1 MQGGGAILVLSL
13 YRSPMATTPEPRPI
27 SGGVCFEEWDFAALG
42 PEHAR
47 SIESNDRRLM
57 TRRRLLALGKDF
69 LARAKGEG
77 VPLDAR
83 SSLHHPHAFN
93 GKQVSRLWVYLMRP
107 KAEKTRLRKV
117 LGREL
122 AKDLDSAYRNA
133 YLCVAVEHQHLEVSL
148 RIHADAWYDGQNL
161 VNRVGRDG
169 LGPWLALLNELSG
182 FQLRLH
188 DWRGEWP
195 CGNLTADQLTEFL
208 RHYTP
213 GEHQLVVDRRW
224 PVPPEGAAREAALG
238 EEVPGILLAE
248 LERLLPM
255 YRYAAWSQESDHL
268 FS

>member
-1 MQGGGAILVLSL
+1 MTLRVIGAGFGRTGTLSMKGAL
-13 YRSPMATTPEPRPI
+13 EHL
-27 SGGVCFEEWDFAALG
+27 GLG
-42 PEHAR
+42 PCYH
-47 SIESNDRRLM
+47 M
-57 TRRRLLALGKDF
+57 
-69 LARAKGEG
+69 
-77 VPLDAR
+77 
-83 SSLHHPHAFN
+83 
-93 GKQVSRLWVYLMRP
+93 
-107 KAEKTRLRKV
+107 
-117 LGREL
+117 
-122 AKDLDSAYRNA
+122 
-133 YLCVAVEHQHLEVSL
+133 LEVMN
-148 RIHADAWYDGQNL
+148 RPENADAWYDGQNL

-169 LGPWLALLNELSG
+169 LDPWLALLNGLTG

-195 CGNLTADQLTEFL
+195 CGKLTPDQLTEFL

-224 PVPPEGAAREAALG
+224 PVPAEGAVREAALG